1 MYRTDLD
8 LEKRSMLQG
17 IIKRLWKET
26 VDPQDWNNKELWR
39 LRFGCILEL
48 FMLSWGHEHIGR
60 AGRQPEQ
67 EQSRMLWDRAR
78 YFMQE
83 DNACMLSVGVILYSA
98 KAATHRI
105 R

>member
-1 MYRTDLD
+1 
-8 LEKRSMLQG
+8 
-17 IIKRLWKET
+17 
-26 VDPQDWNNKELWR
+26 
-39 LRFGCILEL
+39 
-48 FMLSWGHEHIGR
+48 MLSWGHEHIGR

-83 DNACMLSVGVILYSA
+83 DNACTLSVGVILYSA

-105 R
+105 RCSSGFIPVRVVREQRNRRFELLKSLIMASRVDSRHLKHA